1 MSVFDRT
8 NLSTLKKDVLSGKVD
23 ADTLL
28 PDLVDWVSCD
38 YYNLFYNKETGEHRA
53 SPASRRGNAAY
64 ALRQSYKKSD
74 LSKLLKKSTISYE
87 TPSGIYSHLLF
98 FTMTID
104 HKEMSRDEANYF
116 VTAKGKGISRFF
128 ARFEKCI
135 KGGYSKV
142 IVKESTTSG
151 YPAVHVI
158 LHLDTPLKV
167 RWHRKSG
174 THRPDPTDP
183 YTRSVLGKLKN
194 LDDWNSRSPLWRVG
208 FVDVYAFTR
217 DCMGMKGYTNPINYI
232 AKYISKSLDLEG
244 IPDLDKCKRVSDL
257 PMKFR
262 TRVWTILN
270 SLIWNS
276 QTWILSKSF
285 KEDLKKIKEQKPP
298 PTLGMGGHGPH
309 LGSFPL
315 QLDGMG
321 HPLSPSGNHPLSPG
335 SRMISHRMHPHL
347 GCQAS
352 YRPALVVRPHTG
364 FYQKPWCTVE

>member
-8 NLSTLKKDVLSGKVD
+8 NLPTLQKDVLSGKVD

-38 YYNLFYNKETGEHRA
+38 YYNLFYNTETGEHRA

-64 ALRQSYKKSD
+64 ALRQSFKKSD
-74 LSKLLKKSTISYE
+74 LTKLLKKSTISYE
-87 TPSGIYSHLLF
+87 TTSGIYSHLLF
-98 FTMTID
+98 FTLTVD

-142 IVKESTTSG
+142 IAKESTTSG

-158 LHLDTPLKV
+158 LYLETPLKV
-167 RWHRKSG
+167 RWHHKSG
-174 THRPDPTDP
+174 TYRPDPTDP

-194 LDDWNSRSPLWRVG
+194 LNDWNSRSPLWRVG

-285 KEDLKKIKEQKPP
+285 KEDLKKIKEQRPP
-298 PTLGMGGHGPH
+298 SPWVWVDTVHISNPFLYEWMGWDIHFLPRGTVFPAPTGA
-309 LGSFPL
+309 
-315 QLDGMG
+315 
-321 HPLSPSGNHPLSPG
+321 SP
-335 SRMISHRMHPHL
+335 
-347 GCQAS
+347 
-352 YRPALVVRPHTG
+352 
-364 FYQKPWCTVE
+364 